1 MLQNVATMSIKRR
14 VSMLSRPARDPVGSV
29 GAVRTEDGS
38 VEDKGIGVGMKR
50 VVDKDRGINP
60 VCRV

>member
-1 MLQNVATMSIKRR
+1 
-14 VSMLSRPARDPVGSV
+14 MLSRPARDPVGSV
-29 GAVRTEDGS
+29 GAVRTEGGS